1 MKYQME
7 YKIEDKLTELQG
19 NLREIKSSLIIL
31 QQAIENNDE
40 IINIED
46 IDNHLKILI
55 EKFNT
60 TIENM
65 EKIL

>member
-1 MKYQME
+1 MKTN
-7 YKIEDKLTELQG
+7 IADNLADIQG

-31 QQAIENNDE
+31 QQAIENNNE
-40 IINIED
+40 IINFED
-46 IDNHLKILI
+46 IDNHLEILI

-60 TIENM
+60 TIEDI

>member
-1 MKYQME
+1 ME
-7 YKIEDKLTELQG
+7 INISDNLTELQG

-40 IINIED
+40 IINLED
-46 IDNHLKILI
+46 IDNHLEILI

>member
-1 MKYQME
+1 ME
-7 YKIEDKLTELQG
+7 INISDNLTELQG

-31 QQAIENNDE
+31 QQAIENNNE
-40 IINIED
+40 IINFED
-46 IDNHLKILI
+46 LDNHLEILI